1 MIRDSLVSRRQLVIG
16 GGALGLAAPL
26 AAQDLAAILK
36 VSTRSDQLGPFY
48 PIARPLDQD
57 ADLTRVVGH
66 SGVAKGKIIDVYG
79 RVMNNL
85 GRAIGNARLDLW
97 QANAVG
103 KYMHPGD
110 TSDRPIDPN
119 FQGSAVL
126 TTDADGNYRLR
137 TVLPG
142 IYPVGEHLRPRHI
155 HFDVKTSNARLT
167 TQMYFPGEKENAGE
181 DIDADDNR
189 VAKITTPLEGEIAA
203 FRWDVIVPFG

>member
-1 MIRDSLVSRRQLVIG
+1 MSHNHILSRRQLVIG
-16 GGALGLAAPL
+16 GS
-26 AAQDLAAILK
+26 AITFAMPATGQSLIDVLK
-36 VSTRSDQLGPFY
+36 SSTRSDQLGPYY

-57 ADLTRVVGH
+57 NDLTRLVGH
-66 SGVAKGKIIDVYG
+66 SGVAKGKIIDIYG
-79 RVMNNL
+79 KITNNL
-85 GRAIGNARLDLW
+85 GHVMSNARLDIW

-110 TSDRPIDPN
+110 TSDRPLDPN

-126 TTDADGNYRLR
+126 MTDSEGNYRLR

-181 DIDADDNR
+181 QIAADDNR
-189 VAKITTPLEGEIAA
+189 VAKATTPLEGDIAA
-203 FRWDVIVPFG
+203 YQWNVIVPFG